1 MATKINVRSP
11 FYIKKLRSSG
21 VTTQT
26 LDLKIWTG
34 AITPIPGTV
43 NYSLTKGVTEVPGS
57 GGSFIYSTFEIAELV
72 RDYINIA
79 FDGDYTSY
87 CVWVNDGTD
96 TYLAVDGY
104 GYYEDGINPE
114 LSRTKLIS
122 NKVIWRPY
130 GENIRIPVYA
140 DDTYDVVMA
149 SKGTALRTESV
160 TLQNSTT
167 TKIKYISV
175 SGTLSEDNYQQRVLD
190 DSGIYEYNP
199 LLRALN
205 NYVDVNLIDEIRIYP
220 LDADGMTDA
229 PYESIKVRTMHCD
242 RYPDRKVT
250 FVNKLGAFQDVY
262 FFAKEVESIN
272 TTSEQYK
279 ANMVDLYNVSYSG
292 HQYQSFNQQ
301 GRESITLNTGFV
313 SEDYNEVLKQMML
326 SEKVW
331 LTKTDSESTFVYPVK
346 PRTNSLTYQTS
357 LNDKMVSYTVEF
369 DYAFDKI
376 QNIR

>member
-11 FYIKKLRSSG
+11 FYIKKQRSSG

-34 AITPIPGTV
+34 AITPVPSTV

-72 RDYINIA
+72 RDYIDIA

-87 CVWVNDGTD
+87 CVWVNDGTN

-122 NKVIWRPY
+122 NNVIWRPY

-140 DDTYDVVMA
+140 DDSYDVVMA

-160 TLQNSTT
+160 TLQNNTT

-175 SGTLSEDNYQQRVLD
+175 SGNLSEDNYQQSVLD

-220 LDADGMTDA
+220 LDADGMTDE

-279 ANMVDLYNVSYSG
+279 ANIVDLYNVSYLG

-301 GRESITLNTGFV
+301 GIESVTLNTGFV

>member
-1 MATKINVRSP
+1 MAKKINVRSP
-11 FYIKKLRSSG
+11 FYINKTSG
-21 VTTQT
+21 TSGANVT
-26 LDLKIWTG
+26 LNLKIWTG
-34 AITPIPGTV
+34 AVGSVPGSAT
-43 NYSLTKGVTEVPGS
+43 YSLTKPATIQIDV
-57 GGSFIYSTFEIAELV
+57 STWKAVFEIAELI
-72 RDYINIA
+72 RDYIDTK
-79 FDGDYTSY
+79 FDSNYSSK
-87 CVWVNDGTD
+87 CVWVNDGAS

-104 GYYEDGINPE
+104 GYYEEGTNPE
-114 LSRTKLIS
+114 LSRTKLLS

-149 SKGTALRTESV
+149 SGSTALRTESV
-160 TLQNSTT
+160 TAQTNTT
-167 TKIKYISV
+167 NMLKYISV
-175 SGTLSEDNYQQRVLD
+175 SGTLSEDNYQQRVLSE
-190 DSGIYEYNP
+190 SGIYEYNP

-220 LDADGMTDA
+220 LDADGMTDE

-250 FVNKLGAFQDVY
+250 FVNKFGAFQDVY

-272 TTSEQYK
+272 TVSEQYK
-279 ANMVDLYNVSYSG
+279 ANLMNFTNLTYSG
-292 HQYQSFNQQ
+292 HQYQSFNRQ
-301 GRESITLNTGFV
+301 GRESVTLNTGFV

-331 LTKTDSESTFVYPVK
+331 LTKTDSESTFIYPIT

>member
-11 FYIKKLRSSG
+11 FYINKVRSGTVS
-21 VTTQT
+21 TST
-26 LDLKIWTG
+26 LNLKIWTG
-34 AITPIPGTV
+34 AKTPVPGTV
-43 NYSLTKGVTEVPGS
+43 NYSLTKTEIS
-57 GGSFIYSTFEIAELV
+57 IGGGFVSAAFEVSELV
-72 RDYINIA
+72 RDFINIS
-79 FDGDYTSY
+79 FNGDYTSY
-87 CVWVNDGTD
+87 SVWVNDGTT

-140 DDTYDVVMA
+140 DDSYDVVMA
-149 SKGTALRTESV
+149 SGGTALRTESV
-160 TLQNSTT
+160 TAQTNTSNML
-167 TKIKYISV
+167 KYIAV
-175 SGTLSEDNYQQRVLD
+175 TGTLSEDNYQQRVLD
-190 DSGIYEYNP
+190 EVGGIYEYNP

-220 LDADGMTDA
+220 LDADGMTDE

-242 RYPDRKVT
+242 KYPDRKVT

-262 FFAKEVESIN
+262 FFAKEIESIN
-272 TTSEQYK
+272 TVSEQYK
-279 ANMVDLYNVSYSG
+279 ANLMNFTNLTYSG

-313 SEDYNEVLKQMML
+313 SEDYNEVLKEMML
-326 SEKVW
+326 SEYVW
-331 LTKTDSESTFVYPVK
+331 LTKTDDTTFVYPVIPK
-346 PRTNSLTYQTS
+346 TNSLTYKTS
-357 LNDKMVSYTVEF
+357 LNDKLVDYTIDF
-369 DYAFDKI
+369 DYAFDKV